1 MGMVLL
7 GLGGAAVLALL
18 AFAAGLRRG
27 VRRGAAQ
34 AEHLPIESVFGVQT
48 GESEVLRN
56 AIFAKVFNLVP
67 ETLTITRIA
76 DGRFVEVNRNW
87 EALTGFTH
95 EEAIGHT
102 SNELGV
108 WAVPEQREQIIER
121 IRRDGEVHNVDVI
134 FLHKQGHL
142 YYNKVSASVFEVRG
156 EKYMMLSVQDVSAQR
171 EAQQHILELNQQL
184 EDRVRQRTISL
195 ERSNAELAEALQI
208 LERAKDDL
216 VRSGKMAALGSLVAG
231 VAHELNTPIG
241 NGLTVATTFEHRL
254 EELGQSIDSGLRR
267 STLDKFVVDARTGV
281 DLLVRNLTRAGDLVR
296 SFKQV
301 AVDQSSSQRR
311 IFLLEEVVSEI
322 VMALNQKIQ
331 QSGCQVVVNVE
342 SGLEMDS
349 YPGPLGQVLSSL
361 ITNALSHG
369 FPEQAR
375 GTVEIRAHS
384 VNAGDIEI
392 VVKDDGA
399 GISAENLKRVFD
411 PFSLRDSVRA
421 VRAWGCILLT
431 TS

>member
-1 MGMVLL
+1 
-7 GLGGAAVLALL
+7 
-18 AFAAGLRRG
+18 
-27 VRRGAAQ
+27 
-34 AEHLPIESVFGVQT
+34 
-48 GESEVLRN
+48 
-56 AIFAKVFNLVP
+56 
-67 ETLTITRIA
+67 
-76 DGRFVEVNRNW
+76 
-87 EALTGFTH
+87 
-95 EEAIGHT
+95 
-102 SNELGV
+102 
-108 WAVPEQREQIIER
+108 
-121 IRRDGEVHNVDVI
+121 
-134 FLHKQGHL
+134 
-142 YYNKVSASVFEVRG
+142 
-156 EKYMMLSVQDVSAQR
+156 
-171 EAQQHILELNQQL
+171 
-184 EDRVRQRTISL
+184 
-195 ERSNAELAEALQI
+195 
-208 LERAKDDL
+208 
-216 VRSGKMAALGSLVAG
+216 
-231 VAHELNTPIG
+231 
-241 NGLTVATTFEHRL
+241 
-254 EELGQSIDSGLRR
+254 LRR